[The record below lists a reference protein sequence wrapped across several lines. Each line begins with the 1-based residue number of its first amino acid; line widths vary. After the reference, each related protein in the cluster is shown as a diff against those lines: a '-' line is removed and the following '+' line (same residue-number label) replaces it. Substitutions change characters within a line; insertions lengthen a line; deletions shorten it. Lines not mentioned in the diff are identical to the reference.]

1 MQQYLVVVISLGS
14 HYCGTNLAE
23 AYTMSPSGTSQS
35 EGLRHSVLDV
45 VLVDNE
51 GATVQMSIAQSAA
64 YFQFLTDGERLLG
77 ANNLQSADASAASS
91 FYGDKVDDAAKVNLQ
106 AFSHEVLQLLLRI
119 GDVPTVEVGSLLVV
133 IVEHLREYLSVV
145 GVAQRFGCGT
155 YPFFGVSL
163 DGEVGQIGRGI
174 LFALDISHIPYSH
187 EIRLLDILP
196 AVLEFLGSAATAFG
210 EAGVAYLVVVQEYL
224 SACGVNGLRHLW
236 TCSLCYAL
244 VALAMVV
251 GANVED
257 GMVFAVVPLYEFVVL
272 AYEREESVL
281 SGTCLLFA
289 SLFHLCEQPAA

>member
-119 GDVPTVEVGSLLVV
+119 GDMPTVEVGSLLVV
-133 IVEHLREYLSVV
+133 VVEHL
-145 GVAQRFGCGT
+145 
-155 YPFFGVSL
+155 
-163 DGEVGQIGRGI
+163 
-174 LFALDISHIPYSH
+174 
-187 EIRLLDILP
+187 
-196 AVLEFLGSAATAFG
+196 
-210 EAGVAYLVVVQEYL
+210 
-224 SACGVNGLRHLW
+224 
-236 TCSLCYAL
+236 
-244 VALAMVV
+244 
-251 GANVED
+251 
-257 GMVFAVVPLYEFVVL
+257 
-272 AYEREESVL
+272 
-281 SGTCLLFA
+281 
-289 SLFHLCEQPAA
+289 